1 MNKRN
6 VLLVAA
12 AALLTAGTATA
23 QTQSKKR
30 GIAYDFTSMADLQAV
45 SPGVS
50 WFYNWG
56 TSPKEAVAGC
66 FKEANMVHVPM
77 TWNAGYNK
85 NDLRNYL
92 KSHPEV
98 KYLLGFNEPNF
109 WSQANLT
116 PKQAAAKWP
125 ELEALADEFGLELV
139 SPACNWSGDA
149 MEEDGVNMQDPVRW
163 LDAFFAAYPEAKVDY
178 IGIHFYMPNQ
188 PAYEANIE
196 RLRKYGRK
204 IWLTE
209 FNMDKSVGDNGTA
222 DEQRDFI
229 VNMIHYL
236 EKEDLIFRYSWF
248 IGRAWDNHPV
258 NLLDKNP
265 GELTTCGKV
274 YTYMSSYDNSFF
286 HQADKRIEA
295 EHYIDMQGIS
305 LVEGTDDDGT
315 ITMGYIDDG
324 DWAEYNIDVPAEG
337 DYTLTLRYSGEK
349 DAQIDV
355 TSPASGSLL
364 AIVNI
369 PAAGGWDSW
378 HTLRQTL
385 HLQKG
390 KQRIRLGF
398 TFGGINVNWLSI
410 SKDGDYATAID
421 GASLQALTDSETV
434 KKVTILDTNGRIME
448 ASRNGMSPSA
458 ILPRGIYVARI
469 DYTDGTVATRKFIK

>member
-248 IGRAWDNHPV
+248 IGRAWD
-258 NLLDKNP
+258 
-265 GELTTCGKV
+265 
-274 YTYMSSYDNSFF
+274 
-286 HQADKRIEA
+286 
-295 EHYIDMQGIS
+295 
-305 LVEGTDDDGT
+305 
-315 ITMGYIDDG
+315 
-324 DWAEYNIDVPAEG
+324 
-337 DYTLTLRYSGEK
+337 
-349 DAQIDV
+349 
-355 TSPASGSLL
+355 
-364 AIVNI
+364 
-369 PAAGGWDSW
+369 SW

-410 SKDGDYATAID
+410 SKDDNHATAID

-434 KKVTILDTNGRIME
+434 KKVTILDTNGHIME